1 MQIFLKGKSTYVVD
15 VENDTTILQI
25 KALIFEKEPIPARF
39 LLLTAKTRCLD
50 DDKTVA
56 YYGIGCE
63 DTIYFRVRAI
73 TGLDV
78 MNL

>member
-1 MQIFLKGKSTYVVD
+1 MQIFLKGKATYVVD

-25 KALIFEKEPIPARF
+25 KELIFKKEAIPARF
-39 LLLTAKTRCLD
+39 LLLTAKMRCLED
-50 DDKTVA
+50 ENTLA
-56 YYGIGCE
+56 YYGLGRE
-63 DTIYFRVRAI
+63 DTIYFRVRAA